1 LDVTS
6 RERHVPRVVA
16 DKLQEKQ
23 AKVAR
28 AAKTASKRVQAKSAT
43 GTISEEWLLDSD
55 GRRVGVL
62 AFDANSPSFAKDLTV
77 LFEKNV
83 EGRGA
88 KIRRDLAFIPVKT

>member
-23 AKVAR
+23 AKAAR
-28 AAKTASKRVQAKSAT
+28 AVKTASKRVRAKNAT

-55 GRRVGVL
+55 GRGARVL
-62 AFDANSPSFAKDLTV
+62 ALDANSPAFAK
-77 LFEKNV
+77 
-83 EGRGA
+83 
-88 KIRRDLAFIPVKT
+88 I